1 MILKLTSM
9 RWSYSNYDMV
19 IELQPIAG
27 RMAQNLEILSKNF
40 QFSTRRTRI
49 LMGLSLVLFVRWY

>member
-49 LMGLSLVLFVRWY
+49 LMGLSLVPFVRWY